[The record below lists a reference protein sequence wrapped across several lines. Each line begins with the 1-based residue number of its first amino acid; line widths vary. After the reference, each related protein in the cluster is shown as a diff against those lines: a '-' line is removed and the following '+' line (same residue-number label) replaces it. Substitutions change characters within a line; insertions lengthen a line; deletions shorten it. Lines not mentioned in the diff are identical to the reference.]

1 MDENVCICLLNLRG
15 SKSNLKSTS
24 IWYSMIFLWILC
36 REIFEIASRNA
47 GMPCTRSAHE
57 DCQHL
62 PWWTHRHQSV
72 DSWRLDSGDSGGRR
86 LDEVD
91 ELVLQN
97 KLLQVPNEVRK
108 LQEYDI
114 IWRHF
119 LHGKFLPLFSF
130 GFVISICSISLG
142 LKTGIIAGAAMD
154 VVENEAPFFFRSRN
168 REGGVWL
175 ESGWSLVGVWTF
187 WINMDHHWW
196 ITDHYH
202 SWYIMVIMVV
212 ILFAAGNVEIWSDTI
227 ARNFSNSCIDD
238 DNISVLLRMPNV
250 ILTPHLAF
258 FTREP
263 SLFQSGSLTVQC
275 ANLVQQSSS
284 CRIP

>member
-1 MDENVCICLLNLRG
+1 
-15 SKSNLKSTS
+15 
-24 IWYSMIFLWILC
+24 MIFHD
-36 REIFEIASRNA
+36 IFVNPLPRNIWNRLAECRNA
-47 GMPCTRSAHE
+47 VHTECTRGLST
-57 DCQHL
+57 
-62 PWWTHRHQSV
+62 PPVV
-72 DSWRLDSGDSGGRR
+72 DSSTPKRWFMAPRLRWLRWPSTWRSR

-154 VVENEAPFFFRSRN
+154 VVENEAPFFFRSRS

-175 ESGWSLVGVWTF
+175 ESGHFGSIWIIIDGSLIIMIHDTLWSLWL
-187 WINMDHHWW
+187 
-196 ITDHYH
+196 
-202 SWYIMVIMVV
+202 
-212 ILFAAGNVEIWSDTI
+212 LFFCCWKRWDLIRHN
-227 ARNFSNSCIDD
+227 C
-238 DNISVLLRMPNV
+238 
-250 ILTPHLAF
+250 
-258 FTREP
+258 
-263 SLFQSGSLTVQC
+263 
-275 ANLVQQSSS
+275 
-284 CRIP
+284 